1 MEQVL
6 PGKRKVIIDGGKG
19 RRHLMLLDDG
29 VEITPPTVP
38 LVVPARR
45 NPDEGEP

>member
-6 PGKRKVIIDGGKG
+6 PGKRKVILDSSHG

-29 VEITPPTVP
+29 VALPPSAVTALP
-38 LVVPARR
+38 ER
-45 NPDEGEP
+45 

>member
-6 PGKRKVIIDGGKG
+6 PGKKKLIMDTGKG

-29 VEITPPTVP
+29 IEVAPPGAFVK
-38 LVVPARR
+38 
-45 NPDEGEP
+45 